1 MSMISPTV
9 NLTDVIAPSFYPVHL
24 DIKNEG
30 HTYYDLYGGRGSTK
44 SSFISA
50 EIVLGMMQDPEANA
64 IVFRK
69 YGTTL
74 RESVFEQIAWAIQ
87 TLNVAHLWRPVLNPM
102 SFIFLPTGQRIL
114 FRGLDKAKKT
124 KSIKVSKG
132 YFKYLWFEELDE
144 FAGIEEIRTT
154 QQSVLRGG
162 DKFVVFKSF
171 NPPITRTN
179 WANEYVEEERADS
192 YRHKSDYTTVPVD
205 WLGQQFID
213 DALHLKKVNERAY
226 RHEYMGEP
234 VGLGTTVFEFLEF
247 RTIPNDELMT
257 FDRIYQGQDWG
268 FYPDPLAF
276 VRVAYDRTRE
286 TIYILDELYEKRWSN
301 KQAADWILEHKYND
315 YEIICDSA
323 EPKSVNDYRDFG
335 LPARA
340 AIKGPGSV
348 QYGMKWMQ
356 TRKIVIDKERTPNA
370 YKEFKEYEFEVDRS
384 GNVISAYPDEN
395 NHTIDAVRYALERYS
410 NQRGNSA

>member
-1 MSMISPTV
+1 MTTSPTV
-9 NLTDVIAPSFYPVHL
+9 NLTEVIAPSFYPVHR
-24 DIKNEG
+24 DIKAEG

-50 EIVLGMMQDPEANA
+50 EIVLGMMQDPDANA
-64 IVFRK
+64 IIFRK

-74 RESVFEQIAWAIQ
+74 RESVFEQIMWAIQ

-102 SFIFLPTGQRIL
+102 SFIFMPTGQRIL

-124 KSIKVSKG
+124 KSIKVSRG

-144 FAGIEEIRTT
+144 FAGIEEIRTA

-179 WANEYVEEERADS
+179 WANEYVEEERDDS

-213 DALHLKKVNERAY
+213 DAEHLKKVNERAY
-226 RHEYMGEP
+226 RHEYLGEP

-247 RTIPNDELMT
+247 RPIPTEELMT

-301 KQAADWILEHKYND
+301 KQAADWILEKKYND

-356 TRKIVIDKERTPNA
+356 TRKIVIDKDRTPNA
-370 YKEFKEYEFEVDRS
+370 YKEFKEYEFEVDRN

>member
-1 MSMISPTV
+1 MMTSPQV
-9 NLTDVIAPSFYPVHL
+9 KLTEVIAPSFYAVHQ

-50 EIVLGMMQDPEANA
+50 EIVLGMMQDPDANA

-124 KSIKVSKG
+124 KSIKVSRG

-179 WANEYVEEERADS
+179 WANEYVEEERSDS
-192 YRHKSDYTTVPVD
+192 YRHKSDYTTVPVE

-213 DALHLKKVNERAY
+213 DAEHLKKVNERAY

-234 VGLGTTVFEFLEF
+234 VGLGTSVFEFLEF
-247 RTIPNDELMT
+247 RTITPEELAT

-301 KQAADWILEHKYND
+301 KQAADWILDHKYTD

-335 LPARA
+335 LPARP

-356 TRKIVIDKERTPNA
+356 TRKIVIDKDRTPNA
-370 YKEFKEYEFEVDRS
+370 YKEFKEYEFEVDRN